1 MGCKNRSRN
10 LALTRTHTLP
20 SSDIATSQCV
30 TVSPCLFEFL
40 TLLFFQTL
48 YILLTKRL
56 LEFVSVTVG
65 ITCNLMQASVYSV
78 GSSMTI
84 ERAKQE
90 LGNCFSGT
98 WVYLESFIIK
108 NTVLRHGP
116 AKKPFPP
123 FLFCNGKKTQESDT
137 QIENQDHIHPKIADT
152 RCGR

>member
-10 LALTRTHTLP
+10 LALIRTHTLP

-48 YILLTKRL
+48 YIVPTKRL
-56 LEFVSVTVG
+56 LEFASVTVG
-65 ITCNLMQASVYSV
+65 ITYNLMQASVYSV

-98 WVYLESFIIK
+98 
-108 NTVLRHGP
+108 
-116 AKKPFPP
+116 
-123 FLFCNGKKTQESDT
+123 
-137 QIENQDHIHPKIADT
+137 
-152 RCGR
+152 